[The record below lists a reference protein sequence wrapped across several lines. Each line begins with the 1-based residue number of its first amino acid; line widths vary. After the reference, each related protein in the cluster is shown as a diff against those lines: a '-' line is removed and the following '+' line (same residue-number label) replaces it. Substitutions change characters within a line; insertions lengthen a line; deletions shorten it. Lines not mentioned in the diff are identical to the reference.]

1 MSTIRQ
7 TRPVYNKSQI
17 RAKQNEKITKS
28 RNPLPSTAKK
38 VTKTQQL
45 ESQLNSQSE
54 MIQSLKNLV
63 VYKKSDDLNVKTD
76 FDKKLQSFIGSTVA
90 DDIHRSL
97 DDMAKQHNIVI
108 MRREFAENKQSSIA
122 APMIPAKIN
131 QEKPKTT
138 EKGCSTEDDHNIL
151 LAASNGSPLRLLGE
165 ICYEI
170 EFRIL
175 DYVFGSSTT
184 LYGVST
190 RQIEAKIRECSTN
203 FMTLQ
208 PDYEK
213 RDFLIKK
220 YEEVLATLAEIGY
233 KRQYHPSLTEHYIT
247 KFGHFSFDKMPVL
260 NLSPDRYTR
269 QLLKEIMRLNWSN
282 YKTNEHQKSEWAEV
296 KTLIDSLLKISEF
309 DGKPLFSWEKRRV
322 EADNRITGTAF
333 L

>member
-1 MSTIRQ
+1 MRELFC
-7 TRPVYNKSQI
+7 K
-17 RAKQNEKITKS
+17 
-28 RNPLPSTAKK
+28 
-38 VTKTQQL
+38 
-45 ESQLNSQSE
+45 
-54 MIQSLKNLV
+54 
-63 VYKKSDDLNVKTD
+63 
-76 FDKKLQSFIGSTVA
+76 
-90 DDIHRSL
+90 
-97 DDMAKQHNIVI
+97 

-138 EKGCSTEDDHNIL
+138 EKGCSTEDDRNIL

-208 PDYEK
+208 PDYDK

-333 L
+333 LR

>member
-7 TRPVYNKSQI
+7 TRPVYNKAQV
-17 RAKQNEKITKS
+17 RAKQNENTTKT
-28 RNPLPSTAKK
+28 RNPLPSKGKK
-38 VTKTQQL
+38 STKTQEL
-45 ESQLNSQSE
+45 ESQLSSQSE
-54 MIQSLKNLV
+54 MIQSLKNMV
-63 VYKKSDDLNVKTD
+63 VYKRSDDLNVKTD
-76 FDKKLQSFIGSTVA
+76 FDKKLQSFIGSVVA

-108 MRREFAENKQSSIA
+108 KQEFAENKQSTIS
-122 APMIPAKIN
+122 PPKIPVKIN
-131 QEKPKTT
+131 QEKPKTS
-138 EKGCSTEDDHNIL
+138 EKSCSTEDDHNIL

-175 DYVFGSSTT
+175 QYVFGSSTT

-213 RDFLIKK
+213 RDVLIKK
-220 YEEVLATLAEIGY
+220 YEEVLACLAGIGY

-247 KFGHFSFDKMPVL
+247 KFGHFTLEKMPVL

-269 QLLKEIMRLNWSN
+269 QLLKEIMRLNWSS
-282 YKTNEHQKSEWAEV
+282 YKTNEHQKTEWAEV
-296 KTLIDSLLKISEF
+296 KTLIDSLLKIAEF
-309 DGKPLFSWEKRRV
+309 DGKPLFSWQKRRV
-322 EADNRITGTAF
+322 DADNRITGTAF